1 MKQKKR
7 QRDDDCSRLQKQQT
21 HHLTGISDDGACT
34 RLDQQPV
41 ADVRHRSSWK
51 WNDKSDG
58 IVDFTG
64 SDDVEIDDGSEAGD
78 EGKGDEKL
86 VGLSSPVGL
95 CRPIPLQPPHSLCY
109 GNYGNVVKL

>member
-7 QRDDDCSRLQKQQT
+7 QRDDDCSRQPQQP
-21 HHLTGISDDGACT
+21 HHLTGSLTTEQLPDST
-34 RLDQQPV
+34 SNRS
-41 ADVRHRSSWK
+41 ADVRHRGSWK
-51 WNDKSDG
+51 WNDGSDG

-86 VGLSSPVGL
+86 VGLSSPVDL
-95 CRPIPLQPPHSLCY
+95 CRPMALQPPHSLCY